1 MKQWT
6 KGLISKIYKQPMQL
20 NIKKK
25 KKKNR
30 KMGRRPKWTHF
41 SLTIYNIYELGRY
54 IYVFWQVNF
63 FFLTYMKIEQN
74 TAALN

>member
-1 MKQWT
+1 
-6 KGLISKIYKQPMQL
+6 
-20 NIKKK
+20 
-25 KKKNR
+25 
-30 KMGRRPKWTHF
+30 MGRRPKWTHF